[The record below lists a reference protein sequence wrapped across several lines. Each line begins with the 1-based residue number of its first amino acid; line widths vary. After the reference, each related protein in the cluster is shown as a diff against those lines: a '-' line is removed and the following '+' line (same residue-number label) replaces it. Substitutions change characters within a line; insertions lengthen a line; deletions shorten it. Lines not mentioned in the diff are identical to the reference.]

1 MNSHAQQIHQTEY
14 SQHILEQLERYSSGI
29 SEKDLRQIGFF
40 HSMNKRIIMSFF
52 QTNFDFI
59 STLSIDEIARFSKIA
74 LFIMIEQ
81 YMLNQSTR
89 NAMMAPT
96 FRILHSAM
104 NLDCPDEDRERI
116 DFSMNIKS
124 PCFNL
129 LCLLYSKISAQ
140 MRPKTQEEYRQ
151 VKQAFI
157 DMVNGLVP
165 DIHYLLTEKYP
176 AGCDER
182 DFFFGRKPDMF
193 ETLGLFQ
200 KFFIEITSNEFET
213 IIFLEQNRIYVRT
226 IQIFFNEIHTTLQK
240 V

>member
-1 MNSHAQQIHQTEY
+1 MDAQQIHQTEY
-14 SQHILEQLERYSSGI
+14 LQYLLEQLERFSSGI
-29 SEKDLRQIGFF
+29 SRRDLRQIGFF

-52 QTNFDFI
+52 QTNFEFL
-59 STLSIDEIARFSKIA
+59 STLSIDEIARFAKIA

-81 YMLNQSTR
+81 YILNQSTR
-89 NAMMAPT
+89 NARMNPT
-96 FRILHSAM
+96 FSVLHSAL
-104 NLDCPDEDRERI
+104 NLNSPDEDRERI
-116 DFSMNIKS
+116 DFMMNIKS

-140 MRPKTQEEYRQ
+140 MRHRTQEEYQQ
-151 VKQAFI
+151 VKQVFI

-165 DIHYLLTEKYP
+165 DIHYLITEKYP

-182 DFFFGRKPDMF
+182 QFFFGKNPDRF

-200 KFFIEITSNEFET
+200 KLFFEITSHEFET
-213 IIFLEQNRIYVRT
+213 VIFLEKNRIYVRA
-226 IQIFFNEIHTTLQK
+226 IQKFFEEIHATLQQ

>member
-1 MNSHAQQIHQTEY
+1 MDAHTIEY
-14 SQHILEQLERYSSGI
+14 SQYILEQLERFSSGI
-29 SEKDLRQIGFF
+29 SGRDLRQIGFF

-52 QTNFDFI
+52 QTNFEFL
-59 STLSIDEIARFSKIA
+59 STLSIDEIARFAKIA

-89 NAMMAPT
+89 NARMNPT
-96 FRILHSAM
+96 FRVLHSAM
-104 NLDCPDEDRERI
+104 NLDSPDEDRERI
-116 DFSMNIKS
+116 DFMMNIKS

-151 VKQAFI
+151 VKQVFI
-157 DMVNGLVP
+157 DMVNSLVP

-176 AGCDER
+176 ASCDER
-182 DFFFGRKPDMF
+182 DFFFGRNPDRF

-200 KFFIEITSNEFET
+200 KFFFEITSNEFET
-213 IIFLEQNRIYVRT
+213 IIFLEENRIYVKA
-226 IQIFFNEIHTTLQK
+226 IQKFFEEIHETLQK